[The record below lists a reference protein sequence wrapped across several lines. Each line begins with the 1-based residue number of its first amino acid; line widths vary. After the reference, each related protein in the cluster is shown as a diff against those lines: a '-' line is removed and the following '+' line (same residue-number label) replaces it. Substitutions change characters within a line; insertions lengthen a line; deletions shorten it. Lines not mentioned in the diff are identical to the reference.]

1 MGHIEKVYAT
11 TVTVTGGR
19 EGHAVS
25 DDGALNV
32 QLRRP
37 KLHGV
42 SDGTNPEQLFA
53 AAWGG
58 CLQSALLA
66 VARPARADVSASVVT
81 VEIAQG
87 PDSQGGYGL
96 AAKIMVDLPGMDRE
110 QAQALVAAAHAL
122 CPYSKATRGNIDVE
136 VAVRSTSQAGEV
148 QLAAQ
153 EPAERA

>member
-1 MGHIEKVYAT
+1 VGKIDPKYTA

-19 EGHAVS
+19 EGRAIS
-25 DDGALNV
+25 DDGILDV

-58 CLQSALLA
+58 CFQSALM
-66 VARPARADVSASVVT
+66 VIARRSGDDVSRST
-81 VEIAQG
+81 VRVEVAQG
-87 PDSQGGYGL
+87 PDSSGGFGL
-96 AAKIMVDLPGMDRE
+96 AAKITVDVPGMDRQ
-110 QAQALVAAAHAL
+110 QAQSLVEAAHAL

-136 VAVRSTSQAGEV
+136 LMV
-148 QLAAQ
+148 L
-153 EPAERA
+153 